1 MLKLRV
7 RDGIR
12 VDTMTRSSVRY
23 ALGVAAAAALLTA
36 CSGSPSPIGAP
47 GTAQQRS
54 AIVTHAE
61 RGVADARGGDLLYV
75 SGASTGDVYVF
86 SYPTGKLVQTL
97 TGLQYPLGECS
108 DSNGNVFITSGEGQ
122 EVITEYAHGATSP
135 TAILTGAGT
144 GEGCAVDPT
153 SGDVAAPSSPGTL
166 AIWGSN
172 PSSPTI
178 YKNRW
183 GALMSFCGYDKDG
196 NLFVDATSDPTSL
209 YELPADKSAF
219 KRFAIKQVSIDT
231 PGQVQW
237 DGTHITI
244 QDRKKRG
251 AIYRFRFS
259 GNAVYWTGT
268 TQLGGSKS
276 TGLSWIQ
283 TNQVIVPFAVRR
295 DAQTRLGYWAYPS
308 GGKAKLVLS
317 NFHFPRYFEAATV
330 SVAR

>member
-1 MLKLRV
+1 MKGSDFGRV
-7 RDGIR
+7 AL
-12 VDTMTRSSVRY
+12 TM
-23 ALGVAAAAALLTA
+23 GVAVALLPGCGGPPPT
-36 CSGSPSPIGAP
+36 GAP
-47 GTAQQRS
+47 GVLPQTL
-54 AIVTHAE
+54 AIATHAK
-61 RGVADARGGDLLYV
+61 RGEPDARGGDLLYV
-75 SGASTGDVYVF
+75 SGGSTGDVYVF
-86 SYPTGKLVQTL
+86 SYPKGKLVQTL
-97 TGLQYPLGECS
+97 TGLQYPFGECA
-108 DSNGNVFITSGEGQ
+108 DSKGDIFITSGEGQ
-122 EVITEYAHGATSP
+122 DVITEYAHGATSP
-135 TAILTGAGT
+135 TAILTGAAT

-153 SGDVAAPSSPGTL
+153 TGDVAAPSAPGTL

-183 GALMSFCGYDKDG
+183 GASMLFCGYDKDG
-196 NLFVDATSDPTSL
+196 NLFVDAATDPTSL

-219 KRFAIKQVSIDT
+219 KKLAIKQVSIGT

-251 AIYRFRFS
+251 VIYRFRFS
-259 GNAVYWTGT
+259 DSAVYWTGT

-283 TNQVIVPFAVRR
+283 ANQVIVPFAVRR
-295 DAQTRLGYWAYPS
+295 GALTRVGYWPYPS

-317 NFHFPRYFEAATV
+317 KFHFPRYFEAATV
-330 SVAR
+330 SVAPSR